1 MILETSASGEFVS
14 YDSHGTICIARN
26 SDTNLYAL
34 AKIVDDDIVG
44 IQGNGGNR
52 FERLS
57 EIEKVDCATIIVKMK
72 NNI

>member
-1 MILETSASGEFVS
+1 MILETSASGEFVA
-14 YDSHGTICIARN
+14 YDSFGTVCIARN
-26 SDTNLYAL
+26 RGANIYAL
-34 AKIVDDDIVG
+34 AKIVDGTIVG
-44 IQGNGGNR
+44 VQGNGGNR